1 MGVER
6 APDVICLAFL
16 PFLFQVTLNTLRSV
30 DAWARRG
37 GSWGA
42 VEGAWLPCP
51 ECPQGQREAGAA
63 WAPPDQSTGPTP
75 QGHGVSRVMAPKD
88 VHVLVPGLCKHAPLH
103 GKRDT
108 ADVIKNLEMR
118 GRWVVGVA

>member
-1 MGVER
+1 MPGQEGVALGGRWKGPGFRVLNVHEVSER
-6 APDVICLAFL
+6 QELPGHHQTKAP
-16 PFLFQVTLNTLRSV
+16 
-30 DAWARRG
+30 
-37 GSWGA
+37 
-42 VEGAWLPCP
+42 
-51 ECPQGQREAGAA
+51 
-63 WAPPDQSTGPTP
+63 APPP